1 LQIQAALSHAKSP
14 GLSGARPPTPMLTS
28 IPTTTHVDT
37 QPHKQPHAC
46 HSIVCR
52 QSLLLCFSVAWLL
65 GWCGPC
71 LSAWWLGRGGRV
83 ATLQVSQ
90 PYCGVRSEKMVRGPM
105 PAPSPWQPD
114 AGCRHGNASE
124 CTHTQIHQHP
134 VFCKHMD
141 TNHTSN
147 AGIKHEDK
155 LLQGHAM
162 DTCAAHMHGTSQPLM
177 PRSASAHGASTTHP
191 KRVGQRHTSF
201 LAQAHIFKQA
211 PQAAG
216 LGILH
221 GPPSHTEGARKHA
234 QTRCPASPSGLF

>member
-1 LQIQAALSHAKSP
+1 MQIQAALSHAKSP

-52 QSLLLCFSVAWLL
+52 QSLLLCFSVVWLL

-114 AGCRHGNASE
+114 AGCRHGNAGERTHTDTPTPSLLQTHGHKSHEQCWHQARGQAAARACNGHLCCSHARYLATSHASE
-124 CTHTQIHQHP
+124 CKCTWSQH
-134 VFCKHMD
+134 
-141 TNHTSN
+141 HTSK
-147 AGIKHEDK
+147 ACWSKTHQ
-155 LLQGHAM
+155 LPR
-162 DTCAAHMHGTSQPLM
+162 TSSHIQ
-177 PRSASAHGASTTHP
+177 AST
-191 KRVGQRHTSF
+191 
-201 LAQAHIFKQA
+201 
-211 PQAAG
+211 
-216 LGILH
+216 
-221 GPPSHTEGARKHA
+221 PSSWSGD
-234 QTRCPASPSGLF
+234 SPRTTFSY